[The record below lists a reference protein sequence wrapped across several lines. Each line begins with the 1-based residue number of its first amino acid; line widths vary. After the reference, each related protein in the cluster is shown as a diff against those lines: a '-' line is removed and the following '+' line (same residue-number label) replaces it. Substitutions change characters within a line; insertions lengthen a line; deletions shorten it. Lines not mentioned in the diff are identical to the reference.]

1 MMNLGQIQEAILREA
16 KKIDD
21 LVSEVKEAGAH
32 AAEAEVAFK
41 VKFAQARLVA
51 RADTERRVTEAMAE
65 DISVEA
71 TEHQRLEHNL
81 AQSRLTTAR
90 ESMRAAQSRL
100 DALRTLAA
108 SFRNAGG

>member
-21 LVSEVKEAGAH
+21 LVSEVRDAGVQ

-41 VKFAQARLVA
+41 VGHAQARLVA
-51 RADTERRVTEAMAE
+51 RADKDRKVTEAMAE
-65 DISVEA
+65 DIAVEA
-71 TEHQRLEHNL
+71 TEHQRLQHNL

-90 ESMRAAQSRL
+90 EAMRASQSRL